1 MASDIL
7 QRPVLDQPA
16 KVFGDGMFV
25 AVNVAE
31 PAAGRNC

>member
-1 MASDIL
+1 MASGIL

-16 KVFGDGMFV
+16 KVLDDGMFV
-25 AVNVAE
+25 AVNVAD